1 MNWFCLPSTKDIS
14 AKKTLPSMRRILRQG
29 IERKPQRRKKSQ
41 RRKKRGRKPKAEYE
55 QWLKEKQAEDD
66 ARPIYEKEIVHQR
79 SESVETLFKE
89 APIEPKWGI
98 KKNSDG

>member
-1 MNWFCLPSTKDIS
+1 M
-14 AKKTLPSMRRILRQG
+14 KKTLPLMRRIFEARDRAQAS
-29 IERKPQRRKKSQ
+29 EKKEKPAK
-41 RRKKRGRKPKAEYE
+41 KKRGRKPKAEYE